1 MGHDNASRALRSK
14 HKPGKNAIMLLRH
27 TVCRPFVLL
36 PLQAL
41 AVLALALIG
50 LARPAMADP
59 TDIAAASRGV
69 VRVVLVRNG
78 WTGVSMLGH
87 GSGFAVAPDLIVT
100 NAHVVEQA
108 HTDGNVVIGVIPS
121 QGRDSYP
128 AHIIAYSPA
137 NDLALL
143 QLGNHATLPP
153 LTLFP
158 GAVQDGM
165 QVAAVGYPGNVDAAQ
180 GLNVGDMVTP
190 QDTVKTYGQVSAGRS
205 SRQFDT
211 ILHTAQLGAGNSGGP
226 LLDTCGRVLGINS
239 FGTISHNGTD
249 SSFFF
254 AISMHEL
261 QPFLKDAHVVPHL
274 ASLPCTSIADLDRA
288 DATRAADDKARQ
300 AAQAVARGAAK
311 EHAFD
316 QARRDAELDVLA
328 ERDNGLALTALLLV
342 LAIGA
347 ATFAFLQR
355 QRGKLGAMRIGI
367 GLLVVLVIG
376 AGFAWVLRPS
386 LGAIDERA
394 KDRMAQAQ
402 ASGAPAD
409 DASASGSTPTSA
421 ASARLICVL
430 DPQRSRVTVSDIN
443 DVPLRW
449 AAGGCVND
457 KTQYG
462 LAQDGWSRVLVP
474 NGEDTIAV
482 THYDPDTRSYT
493 VERFLMG
500 IDDMNRA
507 RAERAKISYPTCG
520 AGPDLARQLGAAQAA
535 IKSLLPAEPNER
547 MRYTCQPAR

>member
-1 MGHDNASRALRSK
+1 
-14 HKPGKNAIMLLRH
+14 MLFRH
-27 TVCRPFVLL
+27 PVCRPFLVLL
-36 PLQAL
+36 FC
-41 AVLALALIG
+41 VLALPGLI
-50 LARPAMADP
+50 RPALADP
-59 TDIAAASRGV
+59 ADIAAASRGV

-100 NAHVVEQA
+100 NAHVVEDA
-108 HTDGNVVIGVIPS
+108 HNDGNVVIGVIPS

-128 AHIIAYSPA
+128 AHIVAYSQA

-158 GAVQDGM
+158 GAVPDGM

-205 SRQFDT
+205 ARQFDT

-226 LLDTCGRVLGINS
+226 LMDTCGRVLGINS

-254 AISMHEL
+254 AISMREL

-288 DATRAADDKARQ
+288 DATRAADDKARE
-300 AAQAVARGAAK
+300 AAQIAARGAAK
-311 EHAFD
+311 ERALD
-316 QARRDAELDVLA
+316 KARHDAELDVLA
-328 ERDNGLALTALLLV
+328 ERDNGLTATALLLV
-342 LAIGA
+342 IAIGA
-347 ATFAFLQR
+347 ATFTFLQW
-355 QRGKLGAMRIGI
+355 QRGKVPAMRIGMA
-367 GLLVVLVIG
+367 VVALLVIG
-376 AGFAWVLRPS
+376 AGFAWILRPS
-386 LGAIDERA
+386 LGAIEDRA
-394 KDRMAQAQ
+394 KDRMAEAQ
-402 ASGAPAD
+402 ASGIPAD
-409 DASASGSTPTSA
+409 DASTGGNAGALSA
-421 ASARLICVL
+421 AAPVKLICVL

-443 DVPLRW
+443 DVPLQW
-449 AAGGCVND
+449 TPGGCVNG

-462 LAQDGWSRVLVP
+462 LAQDGWSRILVP

-482 THYDPDTRSYT
+482 THYDPDTHSYT

-507 RAERAKISYPTCG
+507 RAERSKISYPTCG
-520 AGPDLARQLGAAQAA
+520 ANPDLARQLGAAQAA
-535 IKSLLPAEPNER
+535 IKALLPVEPNER